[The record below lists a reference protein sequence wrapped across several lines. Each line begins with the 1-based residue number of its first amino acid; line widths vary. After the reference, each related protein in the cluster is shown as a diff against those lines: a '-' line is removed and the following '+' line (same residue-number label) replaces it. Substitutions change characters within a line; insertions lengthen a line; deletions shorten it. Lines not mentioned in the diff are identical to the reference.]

1 LLKYLKHNWYDI
13 LMNEC
18 IFDDFQNQITKVKQ
32 EINNL
37 EKMFAKIKKLNKQ
50 SIIETNISSNTFV
63 NSTNSHFKVNVMI
76 SKSLSNLL
84 SCSTRISKP
93 VLTNKLVSYI
103 KTNENDLSILKKEL
117 KLEDNQDI
125 SFYNLQKVIE
135 KNIN

>member
-1 LLKYLKHNWYDI
+1 M

-50 SIIETNISSNTFV
+50 PIIETTISSNTFV
-63 NSTNSHFKVNVMI
+63 NNTNSHFKINVVI
-76 SKSLSNLL
+76 SKPLSNLL

-117 KLEDNQDI
+117 KLDDNQDI

>member
-1 LLKYLKHNWYDI
+1 MLKYLKHNWYDI

>member
-1 LLKYLKHNWYDI
+1 
-13 LMNEC
+13 MNEC

>member
-1 LLKYLKHNWYDI
+1 MLKYLKHNWYDM

-50 SIIETNISSNTFV
+50 PIIETTISSNTFV
-63 NSTNSHFKVNVMI
+63 NNTNSHFKINVVI
-76 SKSLSNLL
+76 SKPLSNLL

-117 KLEDNQDI
+117 KLDDNQDI

>member
-1 LLKYLKHNWYDI
+1 MLKYLKHNWYDI

-50 SIIETNISSNTFV
+50 PIIENTILSNTFV
-63 NSTNSHFKVNVMI
+63 NSTNSHFKVNVVI